1 MASSTMTANLDY
13 RKDVQLAKAVYGA
26 ISARSAEDAVRS
38 PQLDDGARLR
48 AMQQAG
54 LLDAP
59 PEDAFDRLTRLAA
72 RSLGVPISL
81 VSLVDANRQFFKS
94 SIGLPEPVA
103 AARQTPLSHSF
114 CKHVVLSGEPL
125 VVSDARLH
133 PVLKDNP
140 AIGMGVVAYAGY
152 PLATQDGLV
161 LGSFCAIDSSPREW
175 TAEQLEILHD
185 LTSAAMTEIELRR
198 SNYELRRANQ
208 AKDRF
213 IAMLSHDLRT
223 PLSPAL
229 LTAAE
234 MVQDPALPESF
245 RDDVKLILRNIESE
259 VRMIDSLLDVT
270 HIATGKLRL
279 DLESLD
285 AHELLQ
291 SSVEMCAPDALA
303 KSVSLRMDLRA
314 THTGLS
320 GDATKLLQAICN
332 LLKNAIKFSGPG
344 GCVTVRTSDGGA
356 QRLRIDINDTGI
368 GISPEAL
375 PHIFDAFEQGDSA
388 ATQRF
393 GGLGLGLAICDG
405 IVKAHGGTVSAASDG
420 AGKGSTMTM
429 LLPLAADAKP
439 VSHRE
444 SVAAKEGSQSAL
456 KILLVEDHEDSLRAM
471 LRLLRR
477 LGHEIT
483 TATGVTT
490 ALRAAS
496 ESDFDLLISD
506 LGLPDGTGLQLMKE
520 LLGKRPI
527 KGIALTGYGMESD
540 IQQTR
545 QAGFQK
551 HLTKPINLQE
561 LQAAIQEVA

>member
-1 MASSTMTANLDY
+1 MKANLDY
-13 RKDVQLAKAVYGA
+13 RNDVQLAKAVFGEIPAGPVNGA
-26 ISARSAEDAVRS
+26 ANGS
-38 PQLDDGARLR
+38 QLDDPARLR
-48 AMQQAG
+48 AMQQAE
-54 LLDAP
+54 LVDAP
-59 PEDAFDRLTRLAA
+59 AEDAFDRLTRLAA
-72 RSLGVPISL
+72 RVLAVPISM
-81 VSLVDANRQFFKS
+81 VSVVDANRQFFKS
-94 SIGLPEPVA
+94 ATGLPGGLA
-103 AARQTPLSHSF
+103 AARQIPLSQSF
-114 CKHVVLSGEPL
+114 CKHVVLTGEPL
-125 VVSDARLH
+125 VVSDARAH
-133 PVLKDNP
+133 AVLKEN
-140 AIGMGVVAYAGY
+140 AAVTEIGVVAYAGY
-152 PLATQDGLV
+152 PLVTREGLV
-161 LGSFCAIDSSPREW
+161 LGTFCAIDHAPREW
-175 TAEQLEILHD
+175 TAEHLEILHD
-185 LTSAAMTEIELRR
+185 LAAAVMTEIELRR
-198 SNYELRRANQ
+198 SNYDLRRANQ

-234 MVQDPALPESF
+234 LAQDAELPEPF
-245 RDDVKLILRNIESE
+245 RDDVKLILRNIEAE

-279 DLESLD
+279 KLEGLD
-285 AHELLQ
+285 AHEVLQ
-291 SSVEMCAPDALA
+291 SCVEMCAPDALA
-303 KSVSLRMDLRA
+303 KSVSLRMDLGA
-314 THTGLS
+314 THAGLR
-320 GDATKLLQAICN
+320 GDATKLQQALCN
-332 LLKNAIKFSGPG
+332 LLKNAIKFSEPG
-344 GCVTVRTSDGGA
+344 GCVTARTSDGGA
-356 QRLRIDINDTGI
+356 GRLRIDINDTGI

-375 PHIFDAFEQGDSA
+375 PHIFDAFEQGEN

-405 IVKAHGGTVSAASDG
+405 VIRAHGGSITAASEG
-420 AGKGSTMTM
+420 PGKGSTMTV
-429 LLPLAADAKP
+429 LLPLAADAGP
-439 VSHRE
+439 AHHRE
-444 SVAAKEGSQSAL
+444 AATPVKEGTGAPL
-456 KILLVEDHEDSLRAM
+456 KILLVEDHEDSLKAM

-477 LGHEIT
+477 LGHQIT
-483 TATGVTT
+483 TATGVST

-496 ESDFDLLISD
+496 EREFDLLISD